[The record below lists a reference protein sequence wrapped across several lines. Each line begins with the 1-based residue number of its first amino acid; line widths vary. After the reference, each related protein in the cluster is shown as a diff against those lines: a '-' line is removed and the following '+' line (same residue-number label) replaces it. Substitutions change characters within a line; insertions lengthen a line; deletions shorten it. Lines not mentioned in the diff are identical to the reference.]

1 MTTSDGA
8 MDASVFP
15 PFIPGAPPARRPAE
29 PAPEAAAPEPADDEP
44 RAEHADFDYGADES
58 AGAGYS
64 TTLPEEEAP
73 EAGPDFGDAAED
85 LPWLD
90 LAPGARTSG
99 ADEESGRYEPEPFRP
114 EPLEAEPF
122 DLTAMDAQGGGE
134 AGTQHG
140 TPAENGAFPD
150 WLAWD
155 AQDATEAEAEIAEAA
170 PEPWAEDVIPGD
182 DFMQMEAAAQ
192 DSAADAAPW
201 TEDLP
206 VGDGSLEVDLPGPG
220 DEVEERPSPA
230 ASASPAATAGPVA
243 IDAAAAE
250 ALAEVAGRLERIART
265 LRDDPGDLLAGGSAD
280 PLDLLVA
287 GYALGL
293 AQGRAQGRSG

>member
-1 MTTSDGA
+1 

-182 DFMQMEAAAQ
+182 DFMQMEAAAEEA
-192 DSAADAAPW
+192 AADPAPW
-201 TEDLP
+201 AEDIP

-220 DEVEERPSPA
+220 DAVEEGLSAAAGDAPA
-230 ASASPAATAGPVA
+230 AAPAGVVA
-243 IDAAAAE
+243 MDAAAAE
-250 ALAEVAGRLERIART
+250 ALAELAGRLERIART

-293 AQGRAQGRSG
+293 AQGHAQGRSG